1 MKIGFRRRI
10 GVDAAFL
17 LTHSLHSEKGQ
28 DQCSLVLSSDQ
39 FLLTRQRFLRSTD
52 RQIHS
57 ALLLLLS
64 EAESAKVEARYDL
77 VRLSLRTFEF
87 RFRITGVLVVFRA
100 PRRYFGTVGGS
111 GTFPWN
117 LRYLRLSLV
126 RSMFLQYEIPNGV
139 DDRVE
144 LFVLVAAGSI
154 SGMGCFGLRCA
165 TRMRRQSI
173 RQSSQTTACNL
184 VYLNRAKLTAVQRS
198 PRRRSCASLLPR
210 LSR

>member
-1 MKIGFRRRI
+1 MKVGFRRQI

-17 LTHSLHSEKGQ
+17 PTHSLHSEKGQ
-28 DQCSLVLSSDQ
+28 DQSSLVLNSDR
-39 FLLTRQRFLRSTD
+39 FLLTRQRFLRSAD

-77 VRLSLRTFEF
+77 VRLSLPTFEF
-87 RFRITGVLVVFRA
+87 RFRIAGVFVVFRA
-100 PRRYFGTVGGS
+100 PRKNLGTVGGS

-117 LRYLRLSLV
+117 LRLSLV
-126 RSMFLQYEIPNGV
+126 RSMFLQYEIPDGV

-173 RQSSQTTACNL
+173 CQSSQTTVCNPVDL
-184 VYLNRAKLTAVQRS
+184 YRAKLTAVLRS
-198 PRRRSCASLLPR
+198 PTRRSCASPLPR